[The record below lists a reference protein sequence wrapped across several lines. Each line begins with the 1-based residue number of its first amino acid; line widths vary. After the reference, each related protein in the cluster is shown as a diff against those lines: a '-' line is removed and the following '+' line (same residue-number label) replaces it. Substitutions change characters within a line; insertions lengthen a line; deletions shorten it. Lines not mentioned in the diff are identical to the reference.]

1 MSGVASESQARRCCE
16 QIFAPALLPPHHLET
31 IVYQG
36 SIRWAIMLG
45 LELCIMPIGTTDHKK
60 VVRFKVNDITRIEL
74 IRKEHFSFADRE
86 QTERSAKV
94 VIVVEEPERKS
105 SGGSGGN
112 SPLGRVF
119 AKSLSFGVSSR
130 PISHERKGSTDS
142 TGSASSLESL
152 EVSGTNMITREEYF
166 YIFDPKTK
174 LFEYLTQTFYSLLM
188 CKAYGWKRIDER
200 QQNKVKV
207 KSLYTDLVQEIRSA
221 QSLQDR
227 VDLLDELAL
236 ASRFNLHLKRLILF
250 QAPPLLPYLVSELR
264 KLTLDN
270 WRGNADLA
278 QRFGRAEAVQ
288 YISVLLECVHKTLFL
303 SWPLFATLEGKA
315 CLKSLL
321 TPKEGSIQQLVS
333 AILAPL
339 VTDEELKSASPF
351 KATAIDVMNM
361 VVAVLYQISQ
371 LFLELQVD
379 REAPRERRMELY
391 VYIVEGVQGNGLER
405 RIKTMMSGMKMALLG
420 MPVSPLRTVTLH
432 HYAYVVHLLCKY
444 PSTIRD
450 VMSKNHQEVR

>member
-1 MSGVASESQARRCCE
+1 
-16 QIFAPALLPPHHLET
+16 
-31 IVYQG
+31 
-36 SIRWAIMLG
+36 MLG

-130 PISHERKGSTDS
+130 AISHERKGSTDS
-142 TGSASSLESL
+142 TGSAASLESL

-207 KSLYTDLVQEIRSA
+207 KST
-221 QSLQDR
+221 
-227 VDLLDELAL
+227 
-236 ASRFNLHLKRLILF
+236 K
-250 QAPPLLPYLVSELR
+250 
-264 KLTLDN
+264 
-270 WRGNADLA
+270 
-278 QRFGRAEAVQ
+278 
-288 YISVLLECVHKTLFL
+288 
-303 SWPLFATLEGKA
+303 
-315 CLKSLL
+315 
-321 TPKEGSIQQLVS
+321 
-333 AILAPL
+333 
-339 VTDEELKSASPF
+339 
-351 KATAIDVMNM
+351 
-361 VVAVLYQISQ
+361 
-371 LFLELQVD
+371 
-379 REAPRERRMELY
+379 
-391 VYIVEGVQGNGLER
+391 
-405 RIKTMMSGMKMALLG
+405 
-420 MPVSPLRTVTLH
+420 
-432 HYAYVVHLLCKY
+432 
-444 PSTIRD
+444 
-450 VMSKNHQEVR
+450 